1 MTTVILASQSKTRV
15 AMLESAGLSIKTVP
29 AFIDETAIKESL
41 REEKASTE
49 RAAEVLAELKAQ
61 KIAKTLANEI
71 APTEDSVFV
80 IGADQMLVCG
90 DIWFDKPPDLDHAK
104 AQLTALSGKTH
115 KLVSSVVLFKD
126 GERIWHHTDS
136 TTLSMRPLSSDF
148 IDTYLQSMGDK
159 ALQSVGCYELEGI
172 GAQLFNSVEGDFFT
186 VLGLPLL
193 PLLNILRTHGVLKE

>member
-1 MTTVILASQSKTRV
+1 MIVLASQSATRV
-15 AMLESAGLSIKTVP
+15 KMLEDAGLTIKAVP
-29 AFIDETAIKESL
+29 AHIDEAAIKQSL
-41 REEKASTE
+41 RAEQASTE

-61 KIAKTLANEI
+61 KIASSI
-71 APTEDSVFV
+71 SPQIIDSAESVYV

-104 AQLTALSGKTH
+104 AQLTALAGKQH

-136 TTLSMRPLSSDF
+136 AKLEMRPLSKSF
-148 IDTYLQSMGDK
+148 IETYLHQAGDT
-159 ALQSVGCYELEGI
+159 ALHSVGCYQLEGL
-172 GAQLFNSVEGDFFT
+172 GAQLFNKVEGDFFT

-193 PLLNILRTHGVLKE
+193 PLLNILRTHGLMPS